1 MRGGHV
7 PGSVRCTSG
16 EAEWVLAVSV
26 AKVSRKRGISGKSL
40 CRGSE
45 IRELVR
51 ASHSWSSSVDVDGPD
66 DCSALMVGP
75 AFLFAF
81 AQHCFCWRYQSILWL
96 LGGLHL
102 VLAIE
107 WRGLCCV
114 S

>member
-1 MRGGHV
+1 M

-51 ASHSWSSSVDVDGPD
+51 ASHSWSSSVDVDGAE
-66 DCSALMVGP
+66 DCGAPMV
-75 AFLFAF
+75 ASRISVCIRTTLFLLAVSIHSLANTFAF
-81 AQHCFCWRYQSILWL
+81 RSERIALIWKDR
-96 LGGLHL
+96 
-102 VLAIE
+102 E
-107 WRGLCCV
+107 
-114 S
+114 